1 MYVTEKV
8 KCQKIDK
15 YFFRDPEGRIKK
27 YLQFCRRK
35 NCKTESSYNY
45 ENLKPKY
52 CFKHKKEDM
61 VNTKRGHKLCQ
72 KCKSSYK
79 TKCTSKKC
87 KYTIEK
93 YRSASKYM
101 KLKTIHYLKETKQE
115 FYLCRICQEIV
126 SRSHFDSEEH
136 IRKFNSVISIDVIK
150 SFKNSF
156 ISIKCQFFET
166 RYNYIYTD
174 LYFKKHIK
182 DIILKNIDENR
193 FYKSYITKKNM
204 LNFNYNAELQHYTDK
219 FNSNNI
225 INDINNIENLEKT
238 EEYMKSHLIKSNT
251 EDYNYNLDKMYED
264 LDKVNFI
271 KSGNSITYIHN
282 MGCDIKISECEL
294 LSGSQFNFEK
304 IPKIFY
310 DSRVIN
316 IIKNKD
322 EKCFIYCYI
331 RKFLNPVKKHG
342 ERVSLKDKEICTKLE
357 DELQYNF
364 DNVEINDLSQIENL
378 LETNIY
384 IYTCDKNLKNK
395 IPIYK
400 SDKSYNK
407 ILDLLLYENHYMN
420 IKRIDLFF
428 NPTLNKKKYFCRN
441 CCNTFF
447 SEIKYNDHITFCETN
462 KTMILLPSRNKYL
475 QFKNIK
481 NTIQH
486 PFICFADIESY
497 MIYKNEKISNHE
509 HLMSGYYLHCLD
521 EKYSKKVQLFDKL
534 EDFRDNLINEV
545 DYIENINENVF
556 NYEIDMSTFDQ
567 KKYDNTKS
575 CKYCNYNF
583 SEKYN
588 QRKIILTEKVDKYKL
603 KRIIDDFGNN
613 NINQETQD
621 NLKEY
626 YNNLNDRGEITITYK
641 QNNNSGRYYSNK
653 FCLQNMFNEVR
664 TSIIH
669 KNCLDVDFKDSIVTI
684 IIYLAEKYNLKIP
697 NIVKYSKDRE
707 NILKEIHN
715 DRMTAKKIIIQI
727 LNGGFSDEYHN
738 DKNLNKFLKGI
749 EKESLMLHEYFY
761 KIDKRIDDEKIY
773 NYKGKN
779 FSRILQ
785 DYENQLL
792 MYLYDYFSYRK
803 IKMMTLIFDGILLF
817 PKQSININEA
827 EKYLFNKSGINMKIS
842 IKPFDDHYTR
852 FGETNINIKEFKD
865 NYVNKFYYN
874 GKVMHHNHML
884 KENNIIDYICQNCN
898 LKIKNTKELI
908 VLFHNSK
915 GYDNAYMIDISS
927 KVENIRMNCLSENN
941 QRFKM
946 LNFKIPGKKYNI
958 KIIDSLSF
966 LQGDLNSLSKDL
978 DNDLKIITKEHFK
991 NNFEMINKKLE
1002 NFPYSYINPNNLNE
1016 KDLPK
1021 KEHFYNQLTMNEI
1034 TNEEYKNVKLFYKK
1048 MKFKNLKGYLECYL
1062 TSDITLLTDIFNN
1075 FRKMIFDEFE
1085 LDCCKYISS
1094 PSLSKDC
1101 ALKYSKCKI
1110 EHIKDVTI
1118 FNFVQKN
1125 VMGGL
1130 SNSINP
1136 YIKLDDIK
1144 KETIAYNDISSQY
1157 PNELRKKLPVS
1168 DYKFVKEL
1176 DETKYGQ
1183 DKNYGCFLLC
1193 DVKTTDKIRNDPLY
1207 SQCPML
1213 VSRCKITDKNLSK
1226 YQLNQIKEKREN
1238 DYFLKH
1244 KKHKKINIEDIKYN
1258 SQSEKL
1264 IMNIGNDSNCYLN
1277 FEMYQ
1282 MFKEA
1287 GYEITIK
1294 KILEFKHESIF
1305 KNYIEFLYAKKK
1317 QYSLEKKKSFEL
1329 IYKILMNSFYGST
1342 LTDKTRF
1349 RDIRICTSKRQALKL
1364 TKLPTYVSM
1373 NPINENLLI
1382 VELSK
1387 KKCVFDS
1394 PIMIGSEVL
1403 FNSKCNLYNYMYDII
1418 PKLFGRENIVYSCR
1432 DTDSILYIIKNCS
1445 YDKYL
1450 KTIKENPHL
1459 FNKSLGLMENEMNE
1473 NIHEIIS
1480 LRSKCYSIL
1489 TESNNI
1495 SKSKGINKN
1504 YCKKNHNHRY
1514 FKQILFNEVKMKKSE
1529 YYKISLKDNKL
1540 ITEHQS
1546 KDDIGNFNDKRYM
1559 IDNLTSKPH
1568 TINV

>member
-15 YFFRDPEGRIKK
+15 YYFRKTPEGPILK
-27 YLQFCRRK
+27 YKQFCMRK
-35 NCKTESSYNY
+35 GCKTESSYNY

-61 VNTKRGHKLCQ
+61 INTKRGHKLCQ

-93 YRSASKYM
+93 YKSASKYM
-101 KLKTIHYLKETKQE
+101 KLKTIDYLKQTKQE

-150 SFKNSF
+150 SFENSF

-166 RYNYIYTD
+166 RFNYIYTD

-225 INDINNIENLEKT
+225 INDINNIENLEKND
-238 EEYMKSHLIKSNT
+238 EYMKPYLIKSNT

-322 EKCFIYCYI
+322 KKCFIYCYI

-342 ERVSLKDKEICTKLE
+342 ERVSLKDKEICEKLE
-357 DELQYNF
+357 NELQYNF

-428 NPTLNKKKYFCRN
+428 NPTLNKKKHFCRS

-447 SEIKYNDHITFCETN
+447 SEIKYNDHIEFCKTN

-475 QFKNIK
+475 QFRNIQ

-534 EDFRDNLINEV
+534 EDFRDNLINEL
-545 DYIENINENVF
+545 DYIENITTNVF
-556 NYEIDMSTFDQ
+556 NYEINMLTFDQ

-583 SEKYN
+583 LEKYN

-669 KNCLDVDFKDSIVTI
+669 KNCLDVDFKNSIVTI

-707 NILKEIHN
+707 NILKEIN
-715 DRMTAKKIIIQI
+715 VDRMTAKKVIIQI

-738 DKNLNKFLKGI
+738 DKNINKFLKGI

-842 IKPFDDHYTR
+842 IKPFDDYYKK
-852 FGETNINIKEFKD
+852 FGEVNINIKEFKD

-874 GKVMHHNHML
+874 GKVIHHNHML

-915 GYDNAYMIDISS
+915 GYDNSYMIDIFS
-927 KVENIRMNCLSENN
+927 KVENIRINCLAENN
-941 QRFKM
+941 QQFKM

-1021 KEHFYNQLTMNEI
+1021 KEHFYNQLTMKEI
-1034 TNEEYKNVKLFYKK
+1034 TNEEYTNVKLFYKK
-1048 MKFKNLKGYLECYL
+1048 MKFKNLRKYLECYL
-1062 TSDITLLTDIFNN
+1062 TSDITLLADIFNN

-1085 LDCCKYISS
+1085 LDCCKYI
-1094 PSLSKDC
+1094 
-1101 ALKYSKCKI
+1101 
-1110 EHIKDVTI
+1110 
-1118 FNFVQKN
+1118 
-1125 VMGGL
+1125 
-1130 SNSINP
+1130 
-1136 YIKLDDIK
+1136 
-1144 KETIAYNDISSQY
+1144 
-1157 PNELRKKLPVS
+1157 
-1168 DYKFVKEL
+1168 
-1176 DETKYGQ
+1176 
-1183 DKNYGCFLLC
+1183 
-1193 DVKTTDKIRNDPLY
+1193 
-1207 SQCPML
+1207 
-1213 VSRCKITDKNLSK
+1213 
-1226 YQLNQIKEKREN
+1226 
-1238 DYFLKH
+1238 
-1244 KKHKKINIEDIKYN
+1244 
-1258 SQSEKL
+1258 
-1264 IMNIGNDSNCYLN
+1264 
-1277 FEMYQ
+1277 
-1282 MFKEA
+1282 
-1287 GYEITIK
+1287 
-1294 KILEFKHESIF
+1294 
-1305 KNYIEFLYAKKK
+1305 
-1317 QYSLEKKKSFEL
+1317 
-1329 IYKILMNSFYGST
+1329 
-1342 LTDKTRF
+1342 
-1349 RDIRICTSKRQALKL
+1349 
-1364 TKLPTYVSM
+1364 
-1373 NPINENLLI
+1373 
-1382 VELSK
+1382 
-1387 KKCVFDS
+1387 
-1394 PIMIGSEVL
+1394 
-1403 FNSKCNLYNYMYDII
+1403 
-1418 PKLFGRENIVYSCR
+1418 
-1432 DTDSILYIIKNCS
+1432 
-1445 YDKYL
+1445 
-1450 KTIKENPHL
+1450 
-1459 FNKSLGLMENEMNE
+1459 
-1473 NIHEIIS
+1473 
-1480 LRSKCYSIL
+1480 
-1489 TESNNI
+1489 
-1495 SKSKGINKN
+1495 
-1504 YCKKNHNHRY
+1504 
-1514 FKQILFNEVKMKKSE
+1514 
-1529 YYKISLKDNKL
+1529 
-1540 ITEHQS
+1540 
-1546 KDDIGNFNDKRYM
+1546 
-1559 IDNLTSKPH
+1559 
-1568 TINV
+1568 

>member
-72 KCKSSYK
+72 NCKSSYK
-79 TKCTSKKC
+79 TRCTSPKC

-101 KLKTIHYLKETKQE
+101 KLKTIDYLKETKQE

-126 SRSHFDSEEH
+126 NKSHFDSEEH

-150 SFKNSF
+150 SFENSF

-225 INDINNIENLEKT
+225 INDINNIENLEKND
-238 EEYMKSHLIKSNT
+238 EYMKPYLIKSNT
-251 EDYNYNLDKMYED
+251 NDYQYDIDKMYED

-282 MGCDIKISECEL
+282 MGCNIKISECEL

-310 DSRVIN
+310 DSKVIN

-322 EKCFIYCYI
+322 EKCFLYCYI
-331 RKFLNPVKKHG
+331 RKFLNPVNKHG
-342 ERVSLKDKEICTKLE
+342 ERVSKIDKNIANKLE
-357 DELQYNF
+357 EELEYNF
-364 DNVEINDLSQIENL
+364 DNAEINDLSQIENL

-384 IYTCDKNLKNK
+384 IYTCDKHLKNK

-447 SEIKYNDHITFCETN
+447 SEIKYNDHIEFCETN

-475 QFKNIK
+475 QFRNIK

-486 PFICFADIESY
+486 SFICFADIESY

-509 HLMSGYYLHCLD
+509 HLMSGYYLHCLN
-521 EKYSKKVQLFDKL
+521 EKFSKKTKLFDKL
-534 EDFRDNLINEV
+534 EDFRDNLINEL

-556 NYEIDMSTFDQ
+556 NYVIDMSTFDQ

-669 KNCLDVDFKDSIVTI
+669 KNCLDVDFVNSIVTI

-707 NILKEIHN
+707 NILKEIN
-715 DRMTAKKIIIQI
+715 VDRMTAKKVIIQI
-727 LNGGFSDEYHN
+727 LNGGFSEKYHE
-738 DKNLNKFLKGI
+738 DKNINKFLKGI

-773 NYKGKN
+773 NYKAKS
-779 FSRILQ
+779 FSRVLQ
-785 DYENQLL
+785 DYENRLI
-792 MYLYDYFSYRK
+792 MHLYDYFSYRK

-842 IKPFDDHYTR
+842 IKPFDDHYPR
-852 FGETNINIKEFKD
+852 FGEANINIKEFKD

-874 GKVMHHNHML
+874 SKVIHHNHML

-915 GYDNAYMIDISS
+915 GYDNAYMIDIFS
-927 KVENIRMNCLSENN
+927 KIPDIQITCLAENN
-941 QRFKM
+941 QKFKM
-946 LNFKIPGKKYNI
+946 LNFKIPNKKYNI

-966 LQGDLNSLSKDL
+966 L
-978 DNDLKIITKEHFK
+978 
-991 NNFEMINKKLE
+991 
-1002 NFPYSYINPNNLNE
+1002 
-1016 KDLPK
+1016 
-1021 KEHFYNQLTMNEI
+1021 
-1034 TNEEYKNVKLFYKK
+1034 
-1048 MKFKNLKGYLECYL
+1048 
-1062 TSDITLLTDIFNN
+1062 
-1075 FRKMIFDEFE
+1075 
-1085 LDCCKYISS
+1085 
-1094 PSLSKDC
+1094 
-1101 ALKYSKCKI
+1101 
-1110 EHIKDVTI
+1110 
-1118 FNFVQKN
+1118 
-1125 VMGGL
+1125 
-1130 SNSINP
+1130 
-1136 YIKLDDIK
+1136 
-1144 KETIAYNDISSQY
+1144 
-1157 PNELRKKLPVS
+1157 
-1168 DYKFVKEL
+1168 
-1176 DETKYGQ
+1176 
-1183 DKNYGCFLLC
+1183 
-1193 DVKTTDKIRNDPLY
+1193 
-1207 SQCPML
+1207 
-1213 VSRCKITDKNLSK
+1213 
-1226 YQLNQIKEKREN
+1226 
-1238 DYFLKH
+1238 
-1244 KKHKKINIEDIKYN
+1244 
-1258 SQSEKL
+1258 
-1264 IMNIGNDSNCYLN
+1264 
-1277 FEMYQ
+1277 
-1282 MFKEA
+1282 
-1287 GYEITIK
+1287 
-1294 KILEFKHESIF
+1294 
-1305 KNYIEFLYAKKK
+1305 
-1317 QYSLEKKKSFEL
+1317 
-1329 IYKILMNSFYGST
+1329 
-1342 LTDKTRF
+1342 
-1349 RDIRICTSKRQALKL
+1349 
-1364 TKLPTYVSM
+1364 
-1373 NPINENLLI
+1373 
-1382 VELSK
+1382 
-1387 KKCVFDS
+1387 
-1394 PIMIGSEVL
+1394 
-1403 FNSKCNLYNYMYDII
+1403 
-1418 PKLFGRENIVYSCR
+1418 
-1432 DTDSILYIIKNCS
+1432 
-1445 YDKYL
+1445 
-1450 KTIKENPHL
+1450 
-1459 FNKSLGLMENEMNE
+1459 
-1473 NIHEIIS
+1473 
-1480 LRSKCYSIL
+1480 
-1489 TESNNI
+1489 
-1495 SKSKGINKN
+1495 
-1504 YCKKNHNHRY
+1504 
-1514 FKQILFNEVKMKKSE
+1514 
-1529 YYKISLKDNKL
+1529 
-1540 ITEHQS
+1540 
-1546 KDDIGNFNDKRYM
+1546 
-1559 IDNLTSKPH
+1559 
-1568 TINV
+1568 

>member
-35 NCKTESSYNY
+35 KCKTESSYNY

-72 KCKSSYK
+72 NCKSSYK
-79 TKCTSKKC
+79 TKCTSPKC

-101 KLKTIHYLKETKQE
+101 KLKTIDYLKETKQE

-126 SRSHFDSEEH
+126 NKSHFDSEEH

-150 SFKNSF
+150 SFENSF

-204 LNFNYNAELQHYTDK
+204 LNFNFNAELHHYTDK

-225 INDINNIENLEKT
+225 INDINNIENLEKND
-238 EEYMKSHLIKSNT
+238 EYMKPYLIKSNT
-251 EDYNYNLDKMYED
+251 NDYDYNLDKMYED

-282 MGCDIKISECEL
+282 MGCNIKISECEL

-310 DSRVIN
+310 DSKVIN

-322 EKCFIYCYI
+322 EKCFLYCYI
-331 RKFLNPVKKHG
+331 RKFLNPVNKHG
-342 ERVSLKDKEICTKLE
+342 ERVSLKDKEICKNLE

-364 DNVEINDLSQIENL
+364 DYVKINQLSKIEDLLQ
-378 LETNIY
+378 TNIY
-384 IYTCDKNLKNK
+384 VYTCDKNLKNK
-395 IPIYK
+395 TPVYK
-400 SDKSYNK
+400 SNK
-407 ILDLLLYENHYMN
+407 EYEKFLDLLLYENHYMN

-428 NPTLNKKKYFCRN
+428 NKNNKTHFCRN
-441 CCNTFF
+441 CCNSFY
-447 SEIKYNDHITFCETN
+447 SENKYRDHLMFCKTD
-462 KTMILLPSRNKYL
+462 KTMILMPSKFKYL
-475 QFKNIK
+475 QFRNIQ

-486 PFICFADIESY
+486 NFIAFADIESY
-497 MIYKNEKISNHE
+497 MVYKNEKISNHE

-521 EKYSKKVQLFDKL
+521 QKYSKKVQLFDKL
-534 EDFRDNLINEV
+534 EDFRDNLINEL

-556 NYEIDMSTFDQ
+556 NYLIDMTTFDQ
-567 KKYDNTKS
+567 EKFDSIES
-575 CKYCNYNF
+575 CKYCNHKFQNKF
-583 SEKYN
+583 NGRVITLK
-588 QRKIILTEKVDKYKL
+588 EKVDRYKL
-603 KRIIDDFGNN
+603 KRIIDDFDNN

-626 YNNLNDRGEITITYK
+626 YNNLNDKGEINIVYK
-641 QNNNSGRYYSNK
+641 QNNNTGRYYSQR
-653 FCLQNMFNEVR
+653 FGLQNMFNEVR
-664 TSIIH
+664 SSIIH
-669 KNCLDVDFKDSIVTI
+669 PQCLDIDFINCMITI
-684 IIYLAEKYNLKIP
+684 IIHLADKNNLKIP
-697 NIVKYSKDRE
+697 NIKKYSNDRE
-707 NILKEIHN
+707 NILKEIN
-715 DRMTAKKIIIQI
+715 DDRATAKKLIIAI
-727 LNGGFSDEYHN
+727 LNGGFSIKYHE
-738 DKNLNKFLKGI
+738 DKKLNKFLKNI
-749 EKESLMLHEYFY
+749 EKESKMLHEYFY
-761 KIDKRIDDEKIY
+761 KTDKRIDDETVY

-779 FSRILQ
+779 FCRIYQ
-785 DYENQLL
+785 DIENELL
-792 MYLYDYFSYRK
+792 MTMYDYFTFRNIK
-803 IKMMTLIFDGILLF
+803 IQSIIFDGILLA
-817 PKQSININEA
+817 PNQPIMINDIQN
-827 EKYLFNKSGINMKIS
+827 YLFKKTGINMKIA
-842 IKPFDDHYTR
+842 IKPFKDYYPK
-852 FGETNINIKEFKD
+852 FGISNVDMNEFKKD
-865 NYVNKFYYN
+865 YKITTYVNK
-874 GKVMHHNHML
+874 KVIHHNHMFE
-884 KENNIIDYICQNCN
+884 KNNIIDYICQNCN

-915 GYDNAYMIDISS
+915 GYDNSYMIDIFS
-927 KVENIRMNCLSENN
+927 KIEDIQITCLAENN

-946 LNFKIPGKKYNI
+946 LKFKLPNKKYSI

-966 LQGDLNSLSKDL
+966 LQGNLDSLSKDL
-978 DNDLKIITKEHFK
+978 DNDLKIVTKNEFQ
-991 NNFEMINKKLE
+991 NNFKYVNKKLE
-1002 NFPYSYINPNNLNE
+1002 NFCYTYLNPENLNE
-1016 KDLPK
+1016 KELPEI
-1021 KEHFYNQLTMNEI
+1021 KEFDNILTMKKITKNEY
-1034 TNEEYKNVKLFYKK
+1034 EEVQNFYKN
-1048 MKFKNLKGYLECYL
+1048 MKFKNLKEYLQCYL
-1062 TSDITLLTDIFNN
+1062 KLDITLLADIFNN
-1075 FRKMIFDEFE
+1075 FRKMIFNEFE
-1085 LDCCKYISS
+1085 LDPVKYISS

-1110 EHIKDVTI
+1110 EHIKDITI
-1118 FNFVQKN
+1118 FQFVKN
-1125 VMGGL
+1125 SIMGGV

-1136 YIKLDDIK
+1136 FVKLDDIK
-1144 KETIAYNDISSQY
+1144 NETIAYNDISSQY
-1157 PNELRKKLPVS
+1157 PHELRKKLPYK
-1168 DYKFVKEL
+1168 DYKFIEKL
-1176 DETKYGQ
+1176 DEDKYGQ
-1183 DKNYGCFLLC
+1183 NKEHGCILLC

-1213 VSRCKITDKNLSK
+1213 VSRCKITHENLSE

-1238 DYFLKH
+1238 NSKLKH
-1244 KKHKKINIEDIKYN
+1244 IKKLNIEDIKYN

-1264 IMNIGNDSNCYLN
+1264 IPNLGNDSNCYLN

-1282 MFKEA
+1282 MFKKA
-1287 GYEITIK
+1287 GYDITIK
-1294 KILEFKHESIF
+1294 KILEFKHKAIF
-1305 KNYIEFLYAKKK
+1305 KDYIEYLYSKKK
-1317 QYSLEKKKSFEL
+1317 QYSLEKKKSMEFC
-1329 IYKILMNSFYGST
+1329 IKIMMNSFYGSC

-1349 RDIRICTSKRQALKL
+1349 RDVRIVTSKRQGLKL
-1364 TKLPTYVSM
+1364 SKMPNFQSM
-1373 NPINENLLI
+1373 EPISENLLI

-1387 KKCVFDS
+1387 NKTVFDS
-1394 PIMIGSEVL
+1394 PIMIGSIVL
-1403 FNSKCNLYNYMYDII
+1403 FNSKCNLYNYMYNII
-1418 PKLFGRENIVYSCR
+1418 PGLFGRENIVYSCR
-1432 DTDSILYIIKNCS
+1432 DTDSILYKINNCS
-1445 YDKYL
+1445 YKNYL
-1450 KTIKENPHL
+1450 KTLKENPNL
-1459 FNKSLGLMENEMNE
+1459 FAKELGLMENELKE

-1495 SKSKGINKN
+1495 SKAKSIGKN
-1504 YCKKNHNHRY
+1504 YCKKYHDHQY
-1514 FKQILFNEVKMKKSE
+1514 FKKILFNEIKTKKAE

-1540 ITEHQS
+1540 ITELQT
-1546 KDDIGNFNDKRYM
+1546 KDDISNFNDKRYM

-1568 TINV
+1568 EINI